1 MDDEQTVRSALPAVL
16 AQTLLTPVAT
26 GGVTVTHDLNRL
38 TLLIN
43 LHGHASASVAL
54 SQFDQ
59 AAVERT
65 EIVHWRQE
73 RAPAQR
79 IGLKGCYAGVISQSE
94 DALGTPVHCSEAEP
108 LSKRLNRHHPETT
121 PSTLTCHGVAAC
133 VLHYQRLSTPALNT
147 VSDQADI
154 ACEPKGDRS
163 VKRLR
168 PASAAA

>member
-1 MDDEQTVRSALPAVL
+1 MDDDHTVRSALLTAL
-16 AQTLLTPVAT
+16 AQTLRPPLAT
-26 GGVTVTHDLNRL
+26 LGVPLTHDLSCL
-38 TLLIN
+38 TSLIT
-43 LHGHASASVAL
+43 LQGHSSGPLAPSDSNKASL
-54 SQFDQ
+54 G
-59 AAVERT
+59 RT

-121 PSTLTCHGVAAC
+121 PSTLTRLGVAAC

-168 PASAAA
+168 PARVAA

>member
-16 AQTLLTPVAT
+16 AQTQVTPVGT
-26 GGVTVTHDLNRL
+26 WGVTVTHDLNRL

-43 LHGHASASVAL
+43 LHGHAIGSVAL

-59 AAVERT
+59 VAVERT

-73 RAPAQR
+73 GAPAQR
-79 IGLKGCYAGVISQSE
+79 IWLKVCYAGVISQSE
-94 DALGTPVHCSEAEP
+94 HAFWAPVHCTEGEP

-121 PSTLTCHGVAAC
+121 PSTLACHGEAAC
-133 VLHYQRLSTPALNT
+133 VLHYQRLSTPAVNT

-154 ACEPKGDRS
+154 AWEPKGDRS
-163 VKRLR
+163 VKRLP
-168 PASAAA
+168 PARVAA